1 MRFVDENGRT
11 MRFRDGDEL
20 FQSAEIAV
28 HRVNAFD
35 HDQSAFAFMSA

>member
-1 MRFVDENGRT
+1 MNTARA
-11 MRFRDGDEL
+11 MRFRDVDQL
-20 FQSAEIAV
+20 FQPPEIAV